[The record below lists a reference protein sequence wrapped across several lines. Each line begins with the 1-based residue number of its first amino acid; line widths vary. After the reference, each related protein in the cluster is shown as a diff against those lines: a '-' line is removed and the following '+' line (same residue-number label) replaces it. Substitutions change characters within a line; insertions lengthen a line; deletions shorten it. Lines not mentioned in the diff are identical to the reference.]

1 MLSPIANIIG
11 LAAPPTPQQS
21 QLRRDWKSAFATQP
35 SEFANVAATLI
46 SGKLPASLRGTL
58 YKNGPARFERGG
70 TEYAHWLDGDGYLTA
85 LTLSDSGAKWS
96 GRYIATDVYEQ
107 EDASDE
113 IKMRTTFGTQ
123 KPGGILANVMD
134 IKLKSPAN
142 TNVLAVGSS
151 GPLLALWEAGP
162 PFAVDRA
169 SLQCTGPSDL
179 GGRLRLAA
187 GHGALPG
194 TTGMEP
200 VDRLLESVGL
210 LTDACSAHPRE
221 DADRKTTVAWSWR
234 QRLVGEPAIEVALH
248 SLPHGHDPTTP
259 PSDPAS
265 SFAAAAPVASTLQGV
280 AFAPHDMA
288 LSAQFALFV
297 ASPTRVDILPF
308 IAGLIGPAQ
317 CTVFDEVRTLAE
329 DGTSHIHLVDRTGGG
344 GDTGDAVKVAIGA
357 PYHPV
362 HCANAWDGVAAAGT
376 VTLLASCW
384 PPDAVRR
391 LARSKSS
398 LLGSWEDLRD
408 GDFSDVPITNLVR
421 FVVDVSSRTVVEHT
435 ILAGGCQLDHPKVHP
450 QWSAAETRFVF
461 GTLGRR
467 DNGGVEDA
475 TPAPPQSFGC
485 VDVAADGG
493 KGLLIDA
500 WHAGERR
507 LVDEAT
513 VVPMAAD
520 VEGDER
526 AVWLV
531 APIFDGE
538 SRQTSYVVLDGRR
551 LSDGPV
557 CELALPA
564 GIFIPWALHGTWVG
578 GLAS

>member
-1 MLSPIANIIG
+1 MLSALFACLG
-11 LAAPPTPQQS
+11 LTPQQS

-35 SEFANVAATLI
+35 SEFANVAATVI
-46 SGKLPASLRGTL
+46 SGRLPASLRGTL

-70 TEYAHWLDGDGYLTA
+70 TTYAHWLDGDGYLTA
-85 LTLSDSGAKWS
+85 LTLSDAGAEWS
-96 GRYIATDVYEQ
+96 GRYIATDIYKR
-107 EDASDE
+107 EDETDE
-113 IKMRTTFGTQ
+113 IQMRTTFGTQ
-123 KPGGILANVMD
+123 KPGGIFANVMD

-142 TNVLAVGSS
+142 TNVLAVDPS

-162 PFAVDRA
+162 PYEIDRV
-169 SLQCTGPSDL
+169 SLKCTGPSDL
-179 GGRLRLAA
+179 GGRLRLSA

-194 TTGMEP
+194 TTGLEP
-200 VDRLLESVGL
+200 VDRFLESVGL

-221 DADRKTTVAWSWR
+221 DAHDRKSTVAWSWR
-234 QRLVGEPAIEVALH
+234 QRLVGDPAIEVALH
-248 SLPHGHDPTTP
+248 NLPHGHDPTATP
-259 PSDPAS
+259 SGSMAAS
-265 SFAAAAPVASTLQGV
+265 AAAPVRSTLQGA

-288 LSAQFALFV
+288 LSSQFALFV

-317 CTVFDEVRTLAE
+317 CTVFDEARTLAA

-344 GDTGDAVKVAIGA
+344 GANSDAIKVAIGA

-362 HCANAWDGVAAAGT
+362 HCANAWDDAAGSGAGGT

-384 PPDAVRR
+384 PPEAVRR
-391 LARSKSS
+391 LARSGSS

-408 GDFSDVPITNLVR
+408 GDFSDVPMTNLCR
-421 FVVDVSSRTVVEHT
+421 FVVDVASRTVVEHT
-435 ILAGGCQLDHPKVHP
+435 ILAGGCQLDHPKAHP
-450 QWSAAETRFVF
+450 RWAAEESRIVF

-467 DNGGVEDA
+467 DNGGVEDV

-493 KGLLIDA
+493 RGLLIDS

-513 VVPMAAD
+513 LVPMADA
-520 VEGDER
+520 EGDER

-551 LSDGPV
+551 LADGPV
-557 CELALPA
+557 CELALPN
-564 GIFIPWALHGTWVG
+564 GIFIPWALHGTWVD
-578 GLAS
+578 SRYR